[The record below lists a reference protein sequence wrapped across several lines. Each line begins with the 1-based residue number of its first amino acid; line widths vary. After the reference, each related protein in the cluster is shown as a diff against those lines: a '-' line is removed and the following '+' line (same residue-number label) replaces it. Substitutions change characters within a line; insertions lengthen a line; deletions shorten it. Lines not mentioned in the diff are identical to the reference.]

1 MQMAMVLTPQKP
13 TQRDRLGEIPEG
25 LPGSTKSVV
34 CVERS
39 VKNLGGLRGSWAIQA
54 EAREASAR
62 HTDHEPQTGKPRHR
76 RRPEP
81 KRRGERGSPS
91 EQVG

>member
-1 MQMAMVLTPQKP
+1 MPMAMVFTPQKP

-25 LPGSTKSVV
+25 LPGSTKSGVG
-34 CVERS
+34 VERS

-54 EAREASAR
+54 EARDASAR

-91 EQVG
+91 EQAG